1 MMHVRLIPAL
11 TRTIYGSNLLKT
23 FKIASPGYSNRA
35 TFRCF
40 PGMSSKNSKSENKS
54 KKEETISNDS
64 LSSNK
69 DSPPPWVTRSKVSID
84 IQSERERFL
93 SMPLEEKRKLYK
105 CGKKLKLLDDVP
117 TWPDFYQQN
126 ENRLKKAVS
135 KKKLPKLYPV
145 NEEINKRVS
154 IWKGDITTLEID
166 VIANAANKTLLGGG
180 GVDGAIHSAAGK
192 KLVQECLTLTG
203 CETGEAK
210 ITAGYKLPAKY
221 VIHTVGPIGEKEDL
235 LSNAYSSVLGLLKE
249 NNLASVAIP
258 CISTGIYG
266 YPSEKAALVALKT
279 VRDFLEKD
287 DTYKK
292 MDRVIFC
299 LFMPKDV
306 SIYEEQMQVYFP
318 IEDAALTDDKGDVE
332 MKNSE
337 EKVDPKKISA
347 NDTKTKKEEKM
358 DTEGKEEPK
367 LGGEGKMKAE
377 NKEENM
383 ETEDRE
389 VKQDVKVDVDGE
401 IGKESKEKAA
411 ITKEEKMDTSDGP
424 VQGNKDK
431 ANKEADKNVPVNS
444 VKSEDCHSKN
454 RDSNGDKSSSK
465 TEKQTTGKGKSG
477 IVPKTEE
484 KSNVEESVVET
495 ESKNENSIVTRRA
508 LRHAEPCDPNPKDM
522 KQAKM

>member
-1 MMHVRLIPAL
+1 
-11 TRTIYGSNLLKT
+11 
-23 FKIASPGYSNRA
+23 
-35 TFRCF
+35 
-40 PGMSSKNSKSENKS
+40 MS
-54 KKEETISNDS
+54 
-64 LSSNK
+64 
-69 DSPPPWVTRSKVSID
+69 
-84 IQSERERFL
+84 
-93 SMPLEEKRKLYK
+93 LEEKRKLYK

-117 TWPDFYQQN
+117 NWPDFYQQN
-126 ENRLKKAVS
+126 KNRLKKAVS
-135 KKKLPKLYPV
+135 KKKLPKLYLV

-166 VIANAANKTLLGGG
+166 AIANAANKSLLGGG

-192 KLVQECLTLTG
+192 KLVQECMTLNG

-318 IEDAALTDDKGDVE
+318 IDDAAFTDDKGDVE

-337 EKVDPKKISA
+337 DKVDAKKISA
-347 NDTKTKKEEKM
+347 NDKKTKKEEKM

-367 LGGEGKMKAE
+367 LGGEDKMKAE

-389 VKQDVKVDVDGE
+389 MKQDVNVNEEVGL
-401 IGKESKEKAA
+401 KESKEKAA

-424 VQGNKDK
+424 IQCNKDK
-431 ANKEADKNVPVNS
+431 AVDSEADKNVNS
-444 VKSEDCHSKN
+444 VKSEDSRSKN
-454 RDSNGDKSSSK
+454 KDSNRDTSSSS
-465 TEKQTTGKGKSG
+465 TEKQTTGKEKKSG

-484 KSNVEESVVET
+484 KSNVEESVGET
-495 ESKNENSIVTRRA
+495 ETKDKSQPAVYVTRKT
-508 LRHAEPCDPNPKDM
+508 LKHAEPCDPNPKDK
-522 KQAKM
+522 KQAKMKQRSGNRSIMLHFPGYST

>member
-1 MMHVRLIPAL
+1 
-11 TRTIYGSNLLKT
+11 
-23 FKIASPGYSNRA
+23 
-35 TFRCF
+35 
-40 PGMSSKNSKSENKS
+40 MSSKSTKSESKST
-54 KKEETISNDS
+54 KEESSDS

-69 DSPPPWVTRSKVSID
+69 DSSAPWVTRSKVVYD
-84 IQSERERFL
+84 VQSEREKSL
-93 SMPLEEKRKLYK
+93 NMSLEEKRKLYK

-117 TWPDFYQQN
+117 NWPDFYQEN
-126 ENRLKKAVS
+126 KNRLKKAVS
-135 KKKLPKLYPV
+135 RKRLPKLYPV
-145 NEEINKRVS
+145 NEEVNKRVS

-166 VIANAANKTLLGGG
+166 AIANAANKTLLGGG

-192 KLVQECLTLTG
+192 KLVQECLTLNG

-235 LSNAYSSVLGLLKE
+235 LSNAYSNVLGLLKE

-306 SIYEEQMQVYFP
+306 SIYEEQMQVFFP
-318 IEDAALTDDKGDVE
+318 IDDAALSDDRGDVE
-332 MKNSE
+332 MKSSE
-337 EKVDPKKISA
+337 EQNGMKKISA

-358 DTEGKEEPK
+358 DTGEKEEPK
-367 LGGEGKMKAE
+367 LKEVGKMKAE
-377 NKEENM
+377 NNKEENM

-389 VKQDVKVDVDGE
+389 VKQEVKGE
-401 IGKESKEKAA
+401 KEVGNDSKEKAT
-411 ITKEEKMDTSDGP
+411 ITKEETMDTSDGSIHD
-424 VQGNKDK
+424 NKDK
-431 ANKEADKNVPVNS
+431 KDIDSDVYVNS
-444 VKSEDCHSKN
+444 VKSENSRSKN
-454 RDSNGDKSSSK
+454 KDCNVDANSSK
-465 TEKQTTGKGKSG
+465 KERQTRGKEKSG
-477 IVPKTEE
+477 IMPEMVK
-484 KSNVEESVVET
+484 KSNMEESVPET
-495 ESKNENSIVTRRA
+495 ESKGEGQLSSVVTRKT
-508 LRHAEPCDPNPKDM
+508 LKHAEACDPNPKDK